1 MAEAPH
7 QQRHM
12 PTKMLEHL
20 RENGRGPRTEVCPH
34 WRDENANRAQFAAFS
49 DPGRRN
55 RTPHDPSWEL
65 DTGRLQQLVV
75 NSEVGDGDQ

>member
-7 QQRHM
+7 QQLHKE
-12 PTKMLEHL
+12 TKIAL
-20 RENGRGPRTEVCPH
+20 
-34 WRDENANRAQFAAFS
+34 S
-49 DPGRRN
+49 DPGRWN

-75 NSEVGDGDQ
+75 NSEVGDGE